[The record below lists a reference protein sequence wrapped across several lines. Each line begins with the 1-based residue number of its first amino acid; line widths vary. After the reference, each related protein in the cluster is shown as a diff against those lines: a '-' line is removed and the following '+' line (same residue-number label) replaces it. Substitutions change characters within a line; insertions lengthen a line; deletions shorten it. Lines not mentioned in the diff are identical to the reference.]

1 MPGRSALIGRDSER
15 ERLGAAL
22 RRAAQGAGAIVL
34 VAGEAGVGKTRLAQD
49 AAGDVEG
56 TTVWGRAG
64 EGVTAP
70 YGPILA
76 ALRSYLRAS
85 PQGLSG
91 LGPLGRHL
99 AVLLPELGEPASE
112 SDRAT
117 LFEAICAA
125 FTAMAAD
132 TTRLVVLD
140 DLQWSDES
148 TLELLPALAETL
160 GHLPLLLVAIYR
172 SDGLPRG
179 HPLRRLRH
187 ELRRDGRLEEHV
199 LGPLDGAQTVALVAD
214 ILGEPPAPSLA
225 EAVYDRTQGV
235 PFYVEELARAL
246 MRTDAIAPG
255 KRGLELADD
264 SDVPLPDSIR
274 DAVLTG
280 ARALSPPG
288 RAAADAA
295 AVAGD
300 GFDLELVA
308 KLSSAAGVT
317 ELVDRQLVAEAG
329 PGRAAF
335 RHALTR
341 EAFYADVP
349 WLQRRALHRSL
360 AEALEETGAN
370 SHEVATHWVAA
381 RDEVRARDALVRAAD
396 ESRSVHA
403 YRDAAVAGRRALDV
417 WPVDEEPRRRT
428 AALECYAAC
437 AELSGDLTEAARAWR
452 ELCAVEEAG
461 GMHAARA
468 NAHRRL
474 AGICDLQGDRA
485 MALRVRRSA
494 ADAYEAAG
502 RPAEAAVE
510 RLAIANYLRAGASYG
525 AAMEAAQAAARDA
538 EQADRLDLRVRAL
551 GVEGVA
557 RAKRGDYAAGLDEVT
572 RGLALAL
579 EHDMTAVA
587 AELYQRLGLVLYD
600 SAEYRRARQMLQS
613 ALALCDASGSAETEV
628 ACLTCLVYALREC
641 GEWPEALR
649 LARDLVASDT
659 AVWVAEGLVGGIHGA
674 QGKLS
679 SARRMLDS
687 SLETATRL
695 GHYNMTVDTTANL
708 ARVAAAGGDE
718 HEAAQRC
725 RSLLARW
732 EGSEDRHYAV
742 SGLRWGAGFFA
753 RRGDLGAA
761 NACAGALTT
770 IASSTGHPDALAA
783 LAAAIGETALAEGD
797 HDAAVD
803 QLGHAVKL
811 LRGVDL
817 PFERAEVELR
827 AGVALAAAGEREPAL
842 ERLGDA
848 YRTARKLG
856 ARPLATEAAR
866 AVADLGEPLVRR
878 LGRRAAADA
887 LGAGLS
893 RRELEVLRLVAV
905 GRTNREIAAE
915 LFLSPRTVD
924 MHVRNMLRK
933 LDCRSRVEAAQ
944 RARELALLA

>member
-1 MPGRSALIGRDSER
+1 MPSRSALIGRESER

-22 RRAAQGAGAIVL
+22 RRAAQGAGSLVL

-49 AAGDVEG
+49 AADGLEASI
-56 TTVWGRAG
+56 VWGRAG
-64 EGVTAP
+64 EGITAP
-70 YGPILA
+70 YGPIVA
-76 ALRSYLRAS
+76 ALRSHLRAS
-85 PQGLSG
+85 PEGLSA
-91 LGPLGRHL
+91 LGPLRRHL

-125 FTAMAAD
+125 FTAMAGD
-132 TTRLVVLD
+132 GTRLVVLD

-148 TLELLPALAETL
+148 TLELLPALAEPL
-160 GHLPLLLVAIYR
+160 GRLPLLLVAIYR
-172 SDGLPRG
+172 SDGLPRD
-179 HPLRRLRH
+179 HLLRRLRH
-187 ELRRDGRLEEHV
+187 ELRRGGRLQELV
-199 LGPLDGAQTVALVAD
+199 LGPLDGAQTAALVAD
-214 ILGEPPAPSLA
+214 VLGETPASSLA
-225 EAVYDRTQGV
+225 EAVYDRAQGI

-246 MRTDAIAPG
+246 LRTDAIAPG
-255 KRGLELADD
+255 PRGLELADD
-264 SDVPLPDSIR
+264 NDVPLPDSIR

-300 GFDLELVA
+300 RFDLELVA
-308 KLSSAAGVT
+308 ELSSAAGLT
-317 ELVDRQLVAEAG
+317 ALVDGQLVAEAG
-329 PGRAAF
+329 PGRGAF
-335 RHALTR
+335 RHALAR
-341 EAFYADVP
+341 EALYADVP
-349 WLQRRALHRSL
+349 WLQRRALHRRV
-360 AEALEETGAN
+360 AEALEAAGAS
-370 SHEVATHWVAA
+370 SHEVATHWLGA
-381 RDEVRARDALVRAAD
+381 RDEARARDALVRAAD

-403 YRDAAVAGRRALDV
+403 YRDAAVAGRRALDL
-417 WPVDEEPRRRT
+417 WPADDEPRRRT

-437 AELSGDLTEAARAWR
+437 AELSGDLAEAGRAWR
-452 ELCAVEEAG
+452 ELCAIEEAA
-461 GMHAARA
+461 GMQAAYA

-474 AGICDLQGDRA
+474 AAIYDLQGDRA
-485 MALRVRRSA
+485 MALPVRRSA
-494 ADAYEAAG
+494 SDAYEAAG
-502 RPAEAAVE
+502 LHAEAAVE
-510 RLAIANYLRAGASYG
+510 RLAIANYLRYGASYG
-525 AAMEAAQAAARDA
+525 AAIETARAAARDA
-538 EQADRLDLRVRAL
+538 AQADRLDLRARAL

-557 RAKRGDYAAGLDEVT
+557 RAKRGDYAAGLDVVT
-572 RGLALAL
+572 RALALAL
-579 EHDMTAVA
+579 EHEMTVVA
-587 AELYQRLGLVLYD
+587 AELYQRLGAVLYD
-600 SAEYRRARQMLQS
+600 SAEYRRAQQTLQS
-613 ALALCDASGSAETEV
+613 ALALCNAGGSVETEV
-628 ACLTCLVYALREC
+628 ACLTCLVYVLREC
-641 GEWPEALR
+641 GEWPEALQ
-649 LARDLVASDT
+649 LARDLVASGT
-659 AVWVAEGLVGGIHGA
+659 AVWVAEGLAGSIHGA
-674 QGKLS
+674 QGRLS

-687 SLETATRL
+687 SLAAAARL

-708 ARVAAAGGDE
+708 ARVAAAGGDDQ
-718 HEAAQRC
+718 EAAQRC

-732 EGSEDRHYAV
+732 EDSEDRHYAV
-742 SGLRWGAGFFA
+742 SGLRWSAGFFA
-753 RRGDLGAA
+753 RRGDLAAA

-783 LAAAIGETALAEGD
+783 LASALGETALAEGD
-797 HDAAVD
+797 HDAAAD

-811 LRGVDL
+811 LRGVEL
-817 PFERAEVELR
+817 PFDRAEVELR

-866 AVADLGEPLVRR
+866 EVAALGEPVVQR

-887 LGAGLS
+887 DGAGLS